1 MERYGTVALIGAPST
16 GKSTLFNRLTDTR
29 REITGK
35 QYGITRDRNYGTGH
49 WLDKTFTLID
59 TGGITGENIPFQKEV
74 QNQVELG
81 IQEADVILF
90 VVDGRAGVTNN
101 DLFVAK
107 KLRPYK
113 DKVFLVVN
121 KIDDK
126 TLMGDSYEFFRL
138 GFGQPYP
145 ISSEHGLGLGDL
157 LDEIM
162 KVLPREEVNPYEG
175 ALTFTLLGR
184 PNVGKSSL
192 ANKILG
198 QERVIV
204 SPVSGT
210 TRDSVDIR
218 FERDGRKYVM
228 VDTAGI
234 KRPGKVAEDLDKYAV
249 IRSADAA
256 RRADICLLLI
266 DAEEGLVSQDIHVS
280 SYAMD
285 ENKPIIIVVNKW
297 DLHSHGMDD
306 QQKFAKEIQ
315 AYFKFASY
323 APIVFCSA
331 KTGSN
336 IKAIFQALH
345 HVDETMHRKVPSS
358 LLNSLISRAQ
368 LDNEA
373 PDFNGGRLRISYCTQ
388 SEGVPPTFVLFVN
401 NPNYFHFSYKRYLE
415 NAIRKEFGFDCCPI
429 VLHVRSKRSY
439 DLLQEK
445 KR

>member
-16 GKSTLFNRLTDTR
+16 GKSTLFNRLTDSR
-29 REITGK
+29 KEITGR
-35 QYGITRDRNYGTGH
+35 QYGITRDRNYGVGH
-49 WLDKTFTLID
+49 WLDKNFTLID
-59 TGGITGENIPFQKEV
+59 TGGITGENIPFQREV
-74 QNQVELG
+74 QNQVDLG
-81 IQEADVILF
+81 LREADVILF
-90 VVDGRAGVTNN
+90 VVDGRAGLTNS

-113 DKVFLVVN
+113 EKVFLVVN

-126 TLMGDSYEFFRL
+126 TLLGDTYEFYRL
-138 GFGQPYP
+138 GFGNPFA

-157 LDEIM
+157 LDEVI
-162 KVLPREEVNPYEG
+162 KKLPKEEENPYEG
-175 ALTFTLLGR
+175 ALTFALLGR

-192 ANKILG
+192 ANRLLG
-198 QERVIV
+198 YERVIV

-210 TRDSVDIR
+210 TRDSVDIQ
-218 FERDGRKYVM
+218 FEKDGRKYVM

-234 KRPGKVAEDLDKYAV
+234 KRPGKVDEDLDRFAV

-285 ENKPIIIVVNKW
+285 YNKPIIIVVNKW

-306 QQKFAKEIQ
+306 QQKFAAEVR
-315 AYFKFASY
+315 AYFKFASF

-336 IKAIFQALH
+336 IKNIFKELE
-345 HVDETMHRKVPSS
+345 HVYETIHKKAPSS
-358 LLNSLISRAQ
+358 LLNSLITKAQ

-388 SEGVPPTFVLFVN
+388 SDDVPPTFVLFVN

-429 VLHVRSKRSY
+429 NLLIRSKRAY
-439 DLLQEK
+439 DLMGDRK
-445 KR
+445 

>member
-29 REITGK
+29 KEITGR

-49 WLDKTFTLID
+49 WLDKNFTIID
-59 TGGITGENIPFQKEV
+59 TGGITGENIPFQREV
-74 QNQVELG
+74 QNQVDLG
-81 IQEADVILF
+81 IQEADAILF
-90 VVDGRAGVTNN
+90 VVDGRAGLTNS
-101 DLFVAK
+101 DIFVAK

-121 KIDDK
+121 KIDDN
-126 TLMGDSYEFFRL
+126 TLLGDTYEFFRL
-138 GFGQPYP
+138 GFGHPYA

-157 LDEIM
+157 LDEVI
-162 KVLPREEVNPYEG
+162 KKLPKKEEDPYKD
-175 ALTFTLLGR
+175 ALTFALLGR

-198 QERVIV
+198 YDRVIV

-210 TRDSVDIR
+210 TRDSVDIQ
-218 FERDGRKYVM
+218 FTKDGKKYVM

-234 KRPGKVAEDLDKYAV
+234 KRPGKVEEDLDKFAV
-249 IRSADAA
+249 VRSADAA

-266 DAEEGLVSQDIHVS
+266 DAQEGLVSQDIHVS
-280 SYAMD
+280 GYAMD
-285 ENKPIIIVVNKW
+285 YNKPIIIVVNKW
-297 DLHSHGMDD
+297 DLHSHNMDD
-306 QQKFAKEIQ
+306 QQKFAAEVR

-336 IKAIFQALH
+336 VKNIFRELD
-345 HVDETMHRKVPSS
+345 HVNETIHKKVPSS
-358 LLNSLISRAQ
+358 LLNSLIMKAQ

-388 SEGVPPTFVLFVN
+388 SDDVPPTFVLFVN
-401 NPNYFHFSYKRYLE
+401 NPNYFHFSYRRYLE

-429 VLHVRSKRSY
+429 NLLVRSKRAY
-439 DLLQEK
+439 DLMEK
-445 KR
+445 RK

>member
-16 GKSTLFNRLTDTR
+16 GKSTLFNRLTDSR
-29 REITGK
+29 KEITGR

-49 WLDKTFTLID
+49 WLDKNFTVID
-59 TGGITGENIPFQKEV
+59 TGGITGENIPFQREV

-81 IQEADVILF
+81 LREADVVLF
-90 VVDGRAGVTNN
+90 VVDGRAGLTNS

-107 KLRPYK
+107 KLREYK

-126 TLMGDSYEFFRL
+126 TLVGDCYEFYRL
-138 GFGQPYP
+138 GFGNPYP

-157 LDEIM
+157 LDEVIKKLPK
-162 KVLPREEVNPYEG
+162 KVEDPYKD
-175 ALTFTLLGR
+175 ALTFALLGR

-192 ANKILG
+192 ANRLLG
-198 QERVIV
+198 FERVIV

-210 TRDSVDIR
+210 TRDSVDIQ
-218 FERDGRKYVM
+218 FEKDGRKYVM

-234 KRPGKVAEDLDKYAV
+234 KRPGKVDEDLDKFAV
-249 IRSADAA
+249 VRSADAA

-266 DAEEGLVSQDIHVS
+266 DAQEGLVSQDIHVS

-285 ENKPIIIVVNKW
+285 YNKPIIIVVNKW
-297 DLHSHGMDD
+297 DLHSHNMDD
-306 QQKFAKEIQ
+306 QQKFAAEVR
-315 AYFKFASY
+315 AYFKFAAF

-336 IKAIFQALH
+336 IKSIFKELE
-345 HVDETMHRKVPSS
+345 HVYETIHRKVPSS
-358 LLNSLISRAQ
+358 MLNSLIMKAQ
-368 LDNEA
+368 MDNEA

-388 SEGVPPTFVLFVN
+388 SDDVPPTFVLFVN

-429 VLHVRSKRSY
+429 SLLIRSKRAY
-439 DLLQEK
+439 DLMEK
-445 KR
+445 RK

>member
-16 GKSTLFNRLTDTR
+16 GKSTLFNRLTDSR
-29 REITGK
+29 KEITGR

-49 WLDKTFTLID
+49 WLDKNFTLID
-59 TGGITGENIPFQKEV
+59 TGGITGENIPFQREV
-74 QNQVELG
+74 QNQVDLG
-81 IQEADVILF
+81 LQEADVILF
-90 VVDGRAGVTNN
+90 VVDGRAGVTNS

-126 TLMGDSYEFFRL
+126 TLVGDTYEFFRL
-138 GFGQPYP
+138 GFGEPYA

-157 LDEIM
+157 LDEVV
-162 KVLPREEVNPYEG
+162 KKLPTVEEDIDKD
-175 ALTFTLLGR
+175 ALTFALLGR

-192 ANKILG
+192 ANRLLG
-198 QERVIV
+198 YERVIV

-210 TRDSVDIR
+210 TRDSVDIH
-218 FERDGRKYVM
+218 FEKDGRKYVM

-234 KRPGKVAEDLDKYAV
+234 KRPGKVEEDLDKFAV
-249 IRSADAA
+249 VRSADAA

-285 ENKPIIIVVNKW
+285 YDKPIIVVVNKW

-306 QQKFAKEIQ
+306 QQKFAAEVR
-315 AYFKFASY
+315 AYFKFASF

-336 IKAIFQALH
+336 IKAIFKELE
-345 HVDETMHRKVPSS
+345 HVHETIHRKVPSA
-358 LLNSLISRAQ
+358 LLNSLINKAQ

-388 SEGVPPTFVLFVN
+388 SDDVPPTFVLFVN

-429 VLHVRSKRSY
+429 RLLVRSKRAY
-439 DLLQEK
+439 DLMEK
-445 KR
+445 RK